1 MLTLRSW
8 MLFWVPED
16 KYKLMRMMITMIS
29 MYKIV
34 LELTTSQLKK
44 KKTILT
50 NYENTKVL

>member
-1 MLTLRSW
+1 
-8 MLFWVPED
+8 
-16 KYKLMRMMITMIS
+16 
-29 MYKIV
+29 V